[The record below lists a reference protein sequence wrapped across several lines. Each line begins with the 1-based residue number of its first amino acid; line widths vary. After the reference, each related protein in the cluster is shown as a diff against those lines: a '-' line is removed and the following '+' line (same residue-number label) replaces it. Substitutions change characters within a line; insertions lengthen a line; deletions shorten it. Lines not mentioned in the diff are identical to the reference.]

1 MASHETIEV
10 VESQKSPNSNHH
22 GFSLWHNPLL
32 YIRLSVK
39 ERALHMK
46 KNASLS
52 ELSGSLGDLGTLLPI
67 LVALSITGQ
76 ISLTSSLIFGG
87 LWNIISGW
95 MFRIPMCV
103 QPMKG
108 NKFILHCFYYF
119 FKIKKRY

>member
-1 MASHETIEV
+1 MASHEIIEV
-10 VESQKSPNSNHH
+10 VESSNSNHDFPSRH
-22 GFSLWHNPLL
+22 KSLF
-32 YIRLSVK
+32 YISSSFK
-39 ERALHMK
+39 ERVLHIK

-76 ISLTSSLIFGG
+76 VSLTASLIFGG
-87 LWNIISGW
+87 LWNIISGL

-108 NKFILHCFYYF
+108 NKFFNI
-119 FKIKKRY
+119 